1 MFFVS
6 GKHGMSYVCEYFLRI
21 RYDQGRAP
29 DIALLYMDA
38 RLDGHRHT
46 FEIEFAHALCVGG
59 KKSCYSNE
67 CTLGMKKKLNCHF
80 LLCGLC
86 VEFVWSISLGIPTS
100 HTPNTC
106 TLWF

>member
-1 MFFVS
+1 
-6 GKHGMSYVCEYFLRI
+6 MSCVCNYFLRI

-46 FEIEFAHALCVGG
+46 FEIEFSHALCLGE
-59 KKSCYSNE
+59 KKKVVIQMS
-67 CTLGMKKKLNCHF
+67 LHIVMKKIIKLTF
-80 LLCGLC
+80 SFVC
-86 VEFVWSISLGIPTS
+86 VEFVCSTGISLGIPAS

-106 TLWF
+106 TLWFLMLF

>member
-1 MFFVS
+1 
-6 GKHGMSYVCEYFLRI
+6 MSYVCEYFLRI

-67 CTLGMKKKLNCHF
+67 CTLGMKKKIKLPF
-80 LLCGLC
+80 S
-86 VEFVWSISLGIPTS
+86 FVWIV
-100 HTPNTC
+100 C
-106 TLWF
+106 